1 MQIRSCTRL
10 ICLSI
15 GSLKGWDN
23 MLPTTKR
30 LYLTLLVLFLSI
42 SLSSCTSTFKPISR
56 GEYFPVNALHDEE
69 EKTFNEFIIKLE
81 EISKKE
87 FESQEYNVFED
98 PWSLRD
104 YKREDIFLSFDLRI
118 LDEKT
123 QQLIPIRCYD
133 FFVEETYWKE
143 FQIKAESNIFDL
155 TFIHY
160 TPLDNIISFT
170 IEQNEKTIITEYQL
184 ERR

>member
-1 MQIRSCTRL
+1 MV
-10 ICLSI
+10 
-15 GSLKGWDN
+15 
-23 MLPTTKR
+23 PTIKR
-30 LYLTLLVLFLSI
+30 LYLTLGVVFFSV
-42 SLSSCTSTFKPISR
+42 SLSSCTTSFKPISP
-56 GEYFPVNALHDEE
+56 GEYFPVNVLKDEE
-69 EKTFNEFIIKLE
+69 EKTFDEFTIKLE
-81 EISKKE
+81 EISREE

-155 TFIHY
+155 IFIHY

-170 IEQNEKTIITEYQL
+170 IEQNEKIIITEYQL
-184 ERR
+184 ERREVTVLGDITLFY

>member
-1 MQIRSCTRL
+1 MS
-10 ICLSI
+10 
-15 GSLKGWDN
+15 
-23 MLPTTKR
+23 PTIKI
-30 LYLTLLVLFLSI
+30 LYLTLGTVFLGV
-42 SLSSCTSTFKPISR
+42 SLASCTTSFKPISP
-56 GEYFPVNALHDEE
+56 GEYFPVNVIKDEE
-69 EKTFNEFIIKLE
+69 EKTFDEFTIKLE
-81 EISKKE
+81 EISREE

-98 PWSLRD
+98 PWSLRN
-104 YKREDIFLSFDLRI
+104 YKRDDIFLSFDLRVV
-118 LDEKT
+118 DGNA
-123 QQLIPIRCYD
+123 QQSIPIKCYD

-170 IEQNEKTIITEYQL
+170 IEQNGKTIITEYQL